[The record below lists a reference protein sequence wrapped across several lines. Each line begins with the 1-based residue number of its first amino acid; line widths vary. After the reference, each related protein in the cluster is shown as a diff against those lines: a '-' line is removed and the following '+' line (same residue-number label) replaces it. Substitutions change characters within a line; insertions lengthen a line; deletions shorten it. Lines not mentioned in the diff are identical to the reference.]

1 VRAAMGVHSAAAVVV
16 LALVVGAVAEGDSLA
31 DLGGAARE
39 IEGAPGTPR
48 RGDLSLW
55 FRPACKFGRRL

>member
-1 VRAAMGVHSAAAVVV
+1 MGVHSAAAVVV

-39 IEGAPGTPR
+39 IESAPGTPR
-48 RGDLSLW
+48 RRDLSLVSFW
-55 FRPACKFGRRL
+55 L

>member
-1 VRAAMGVHSAAAVVV
+1 MGVHSAAAVVV

-48 RGDLSLW
+48 RGDLSLSG
-55 FRPACKFGRRL
+55 FVLLVSLVGVCRVE